1 MLRYTQRNSISG
13 DVRTRYKRAYAS
25 FKEMKKTKDL
35 RFNMVKTRITAINA
49 SASQKE
55 KECPWMW
62 KAFWMPVKKS
72 GVTAV
77 PR

>member
-1 MLRYTQRNSISG
+1 MSEPCSDTLKETVSQAM
-13 DVRTRYKRAYAS
+13 YKRAYAS